1 MKVILVGLGKMGMQ
15 IAKRFKENNYE
26 VIALDNNNSAKS
38 EAIKSG
44 IIIVDN
50 REEALAKVNNDQVVL
65 WLMIP
70 ASAVDNE
77 LNEWLKLLPAKS
89 IIVDGGNSNFRNT
102 INRAKRADA
111 NNIYLLDVGTSGGV
125 LGTVNGFSMM
135 VGGDQSA
142 YNTITPLLDALAKP
156 KGGHHYFGPS
166 GTGHYIKMVHN
177 AIEYGIMES
186 LAEGYRVLKEGP
198 IKNIN
203 LGEVGDI
210 WQKASIISSDL
221 NGLVAQIMHENPDL
235 KGIDGFVAE
244 SGEARWTL
252 EVAKENN
259 IHLPAINESFNIR
272 LESQQGSVNFA
283 TKTLAALRNKFG
295 GHNINKT
302 S

>member
-1 MKVILVGLGKMGMQ
+1 MMVILVGLGKMGMQ
-15 IAKRFKENNYE
+15 IAKRFKENKNE
-26 VIALDNNNSAKS
+26 VIALDRNDIART
-38 EAIKSG
+38 EATNFG
-44 IIIVDN
+44 VIISDN
-50 REEALAKVNNDQVVL
+50 RKEALAKVNNDQVVL

-89 IIVDGGNSNFRNT
+89 IIVDGGNSDFRNT
-102 INRAKRADA
+102 IKRAKRTNAKD
-111 NNIYLLDVGTSGGV
+111 IYLLDVGTSGGV

-156 KGGHHYFGPS
+156 RGGHHYFGAS